1 MVFPV
6 KTQARTG
13 SSSTSGSGS
22 SSSLKVGW
30 RLPRAIVDKV
40 KDCAQAEGMSV
51 GEAATALLAVGLRR
65 PRTDLRGD
73 REVPLLRESSLE
85 YLLAR
90 RVSAA
95 DLTDAGNTIDPA
107 IRKHL
112 LRTYGEVAAERVE
125 LRLIRGYSYDEIGAR
140 TGKSK
145 QAVEQHLSRLAPRL
159 GKDKELRALLLR
171 VAKRNTRGEVY
182 DDDQ

>member
-1 MVFPV
+1 MVFPA
-6 KTQARTG
+6 KTQPPARAQTQP
-13 SSSTSGSGS
+13 TKA
-22 SSSLKVGW
+22 KVGW
-30 RLPRAIVDKV
+30 RLPVAIVQRV
-40 KDCAQAEGMSV
+40 RDCAQTEGMSE
-51 GEAATALLAVGLRR
+51 GEAAAALLSVGLRR

-73 REVPLLRESSLE
+73 REVPLLRESTLE

-95 DLTDAGNTIDPA
+95 DLTDAGNVVDPQ

-112 LRTYGEVAAERVE
+112 IRVYGEVAASRIE

-145 QAVEQHLSRLAPRL
+145 QAVEQHLSRLQARL
-159 GKDKELRALLLR
+159 HRDKELLALLLR
-171 VAKRNTRGEVY
+171 VAKRNTRGEVFN
-182 DDDQ
+182 DDE